1 VISRFHPAS
10 LAFPTGALFTAI
22 RGLPH
27 SLGGGRSR
35 CRLTGLAPSP
45 IRFAASPALGIRVVA
60 ST

>member
-35 CRLTGLAPSP
+35 CRL
-45 IRFAASPALGIRVVA
+45 
-60 ST
+60 